1 MITGATGFIGSFL
14 IQALVKQGN
23 NHIAIITRNKQQAI
37 KKLNNNTINFISW
50 NELNSDHI
58 AQQDIIIH
66 LAGENIGANRWSK
79 KTKEKIIASR
89 VNTTQILA
97 NLCAELADA
106 GHKTPRILSAS
117 AIGIYGLMGNYHEQP
132 NPVDESWPIPE
143 GNTPDFLSDVGQQW
157 EGAWKRLTLKKI
169 QLTIMRFGVVLHP
182 KHGMLKKLL
191 PSVKLGLAGKLG
203 SGEQYIS
210 YINIDDLINAIIFL
224 ITLPEITG
232 AVNLTHPEPVQQKTF
247 IKKLTQQYHRPCFVP
262 MPSLLVKLLFGQ
274 MGEELLLG
282 GQKVV
287 PSRLLKLGFK
297 FKDEK
302 NSS

>member
-1 MITGATGFIGSFL
+1 MITGGTGFIGRFL
-14 IQALVKQGN
+14 VEALLKQDT
-23 NHIAIITRNKQQAI
+23 NHHITIVTRNKNQA
-37 KKLNNNTINFISW
+37 KKQLKNKLNNNSINFISW
-50 NELNSDHI
+50 HELNSDHI

-89 VNTTQILA
+89 VNATQTLA
-97 NLCAELADA
+97 NLCLELADA

-117 AIGIYGLMGNYHEQP
+117 AIGIYGLMGNYHDQP
-132 NPVDESWPIPE
+132 NPVDESWTIPE
-143 GNTPDFLSDVGQQW
+143 GNTPDFLSNVGQQW
-157 EGAWKRLTLKKI
+157 EGAWKTLTNKNN

-210 YINIDDLINAIIFL
+210 YIKIDDLIKGIMFL
-224 ITLPEITG
+224 IAHPEITG
-232 AVNLTHPEPVQQKTF
+232 AVNLTHPEPVQQKIF
-247 IKKLTQQYHRPCFVP
+247 IKKLTQQYHRPCFMT
-262 MPSLLVKLLFGQ
+262 MPRFLVKLLFGQ

-282 GQKVV
+282 GQRVI

-297 FKDEK
+297 FE
-302 NSS
+302 